1 MSLAVFQQHIATQ
14 QLGIGKQVSDAQ
26 SDVRLPLVEEH
37 LITGK
42 RRVETGTVRVRT
54 VIEEEQQTVRER
66 LERDHVEVERIAFD
80 REIQEIP
87 PVREENGVT
96 IVPVVRE
103 VLVVTKKLIL
113 TEEVHLKRVTISE
126 ESAQP
131 VTLRV
136 QRAVIEREEASGE
149 LQPNQGEP

>member
-1 MSLAVFQQHIATQ
+1 LKEHSRVLEAAT
-14 QLGIGKQVSDAQ
+14 VSDEQ
-26 SDVRLPLVEEH
+26 SNVRIPLVEEQ

-42 RRVETGTVRVRT
+42 RRIETGRVRVRT
-54 VIEEEQQTVRER
+54 MIEEEQQTVRER
-66 LERDHVEVERIAFD
+66 LARDHVEVERVALD
-80 REIQEIP
+80 VEVDEVP

-113 TEEVHLKRVTISE
+113 TEEVRLKRITAFE
-126 ESAQP
+126 ETAQP

-136 QRAVIEREEASGE
+136 QRAVVERDETSGE
-149 LQPNQGEP
+149 TTTLTQGD